1 MGLQNWQVS
10 GILCGEVDGVLT
22 QAEADRFIQ
31 MAKRFVHPP
40 ATISVPPGSDE
51 THELAALDD
60 RERFLLDIW
69 RGTLRLTKLKFQNR
83 ARTIVVLVRLD
94 VDGAPHTNPD
104 GQRLPGTHMHLFR
117 EGYDDKWA
125 FPVDSHSFSLL
136 SDPGTTFQ
144 EFCTFCRIESPPPV
158 QGVIP

>member
-1 MGLQNWQVS
+1 M
-10 GILCGEVDGVLT
+10 LT

-31 MAKRFVHPP
+31 MTKRFVRAP
-40 ATISVPPGSDE
+40 AAISIPPGLDE
-51 THELAALDD
+51 SHELAAVDD

-69 RGTLRLTKLKFQNR
+69 RGTLRLTKLKLQNR
-83 ARTIVVLVRLD
+83 MRTVVVLVRLD

-104 GQRLPGTHMHLFR
+104 GQRLSGTHLHLFR

-125 FPVDSHSFSLL
+125 FPVDPKIFTLL

-144 EFCTFCRIESPPPV
+144 EFCALCKIESPPPV
-158 QGVIP
+158 QGVIS